1 MNDGRGFS
9 LALLALAAVTL
20 YVASRTAAGALS
32 RGRGRGAG
40 DRGDRPGLRAVGHW
54 LPVAITALVALRLGR
69 PEIAVALAFSTSVA
83 GLSFVLGVLTYI
95 SPVEHPPASRR
106 AWPFALPAALLALVA
121 GFSGQLTWLHA
132 LALLALGGAIL
143 SAWREASARA
153 VAESVAEAIE
163 SEHGGEGSAA
173 EGRSA
178 TPVWVTAA
186 EILLAAALAVV
197 GGWAAVEVATQ
208 TAATVPLVSARLVT
222 VAVLTPLLTL
232 PMLTSA
238 PPQRAAAHTS
248 SMASTVV
255 ALALLNLCL
264 LLPLLTVAWYV
275 GGGFSGAGAS
285 PAATAAATAPSEGLL
300 ASLATHATPLPFP
313 LVTWRI
319 DAVVLTVLGFG
330 LIPVGLGRWELG
342 RWEAMGL
349 VAGYALYLVVSA
361 AVSARA

>member
-32 RGRGRGAG
+32 RGRRGG
-40 DRGDRPGLRAVGHW
+40 GGDRPGLRAVGHW

-95 SPVEHPPASRR
+95 SPIEHPPASRR

-132 LALLALGGAIL
+132 VALLALGGAIL
-143 SAWREASARA
+143 SAWREAAARA
-153 VAESVAEAIE
+153 
-163 SEHGGEGSAA
+163 AA
-173 EGRSA
+173 ETTVDGTHAAPVGQESA
-178 TPVWVTAA
+178 EGARTTPAWVTGA
-186 EILLAAALAVV
+186 ELVLAAALAVV

-264 LLPLLTVAWYV
+264 LLPLLTAAWYV
-275 GGGFSGAGAS
+275 GGGFPGPGATTA
-285 PAATAAATAPSEGLL
+285 PTAAATAPAEGLL
-300 ASLATHATPLPFP
+300 ASLTTNATPLPFP

>member
-32 RGRGRGAG
+32 RGRGAG
-40 DRGDRPGLRAVGHW
+40 GGGDRPGLRAVGHW

-153 VAESVAEAIE
+153 VAETVAETAGATQADDE
-163 SEHGGEGSAA
+163 SSGAQRAA
-173 EGRSA
+173 
-178 TPVWVTAA
+178 PVWVAAA
-186 EILLAAALAVV
+186 EILLAGALAVV

-255 ALALLNLCL
+255 ALALLNLCA

-275 GGGFSGAGAS
+275 GGGFAGAGATT
-285 PAATAAATAPSEGLL
+285 AATAAATAPSEGLL